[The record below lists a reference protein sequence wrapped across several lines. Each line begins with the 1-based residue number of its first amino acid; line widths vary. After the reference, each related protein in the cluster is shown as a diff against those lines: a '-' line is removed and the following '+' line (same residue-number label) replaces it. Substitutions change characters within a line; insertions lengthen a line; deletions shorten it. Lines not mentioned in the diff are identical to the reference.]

1 MALKSNIEYWI
12 ISLKN
17 PEPIFDEYYIFDEI
31 IVEDKDF
38 IKNVEKLRELI
49 TAYCV
54 ILEFEKSKEIADKI
68 LDEIYKTITSTDKL
82 QYTEFVAFWKILDIS
97 LSVFL
102 KLPNKKAVLAE
113 LLKQYC
119 LRRKKLYD
127 RLGYSNI
134 TVQALY
140 DSGASRKKGT
150 AGIKKVIYLASEVF
164 NFKREDVYLKTM
176 EEIKTSDIGYLL
188 PDRDEELFRNFCS
201 EYKIVYRFGEE
212 HQGKVPDIVLKIN
225 NHFIIIEAK
234 HIKESG
240 GAQDKQIVELIEF
253 IKYSENSE
261 FIHYLSFM
269 DGLYFNNF
277 ICIQL
282 EKNSRAS
289 KQKEDIEKYL
299 KTNPKNFF
307 VNTAGLK
314 EIFEDLTLSN
324 K

>member
-31 IVEDKDF
+31 IVEDEDF

-225 NHFIIIEAK
+225 NHFFIIEAK

-289 KQKEDIEKYL
+289 KQ
-299 KTNPKNFF
+299 F
-307 VNTAGLK
+307 VQ
-314 EIFEDLTLSN
+314 
-324 K
+324 

>member
-225 NHFIIIEAK
+225 NHFFIIEAK

-277 ICIQL
+277 ICIQS
-282 EKNSRAS
+282 EENSRAS
-289 KQKEDIEKYL
+289 KQ
-299 KTNPKNFF
+299 F
-307 VNTAGLK
+307 VQ
-314 EIFEDLTLSN
+314 
-324 K
+324 

>member
-225 NHFIIIEAK
+225 NHFFIIEAK

-289 KQKEDIEKYL
+289 KQ
-299 KTNPKNFF
+299 F
-307 VNTAGLK
+307 VQ
-314 EIFEDLTLSN
+314 
-324 K
+324 